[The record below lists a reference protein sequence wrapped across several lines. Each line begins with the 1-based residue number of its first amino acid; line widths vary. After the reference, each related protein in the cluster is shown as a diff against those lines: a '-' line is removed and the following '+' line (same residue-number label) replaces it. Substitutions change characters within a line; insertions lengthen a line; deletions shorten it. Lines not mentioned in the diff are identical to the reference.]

1 MRLLD
6 TCVLID
12 VLRGRDAAA
21 AFVSGLKAAP
31 VISVITAT
39 ELIAGARGAKEDAAI
54 DRILA
59 TYQVADIDLDIA
71 RLAGEYV
78 KEYGPSHAVDPMDAL
93 IAATAKSKELD
104 LATLNLKHFPM
115 FRGLKRPYAA

>member
-1 MRLLD
+1 MKLLD
-6 TCVLID
+6 TCILID
-12 VLRGRDAAA
+12 VLRGREAAVG
-21 AFVSGLKAAP
+21 FVSGLKAAP

-39 ELIAGARGAKEDAAI
+39 KLIAGARGAKETAAI

-59 TYQVADIDLDIA
+59 TFDVAEINLDIA
-71 RLAGEYV
+71 RLAGNYV
-78 KEYGPSHAVDPMDAL
+78 RDYGPGHAVDPIDAL
-93 IAATAKSKELD
+93 IAATAATKSLD

>member
-6 TCVLID
+6 TCILID
-12 VLRGRDAAA
+12 LLRGRDGAV
-21 AFVSGLKAAP
+21 AFISGLRATP

-39 ELIAGARGAKEDAAI
+39 ELVAGARGANETAAI

-59 TYQVADIDLDIA
+59 TYQVADIDLEIA
-71 RLAGEYV
+71 RIAGEYV
-78 KEYGPSHAVDPMDAL
+78 REYGPSHAVDPIDAL
-93 IAATAKSKELD
+93 IAATAKTKDLD

-115 FRGLKRPYAA
+115 FRGLKRPYPA